1 MTTSLIAAH
10 RAATHRKPRIMHI
23 PFKLLS
29 LLSLTVI
36 AASLS
41 ACGGGGGGTAVP
53 PAAFSDLIVAVPA
66 SSFGA
71 SANGSAFDRIN
82 QIRLGAGAG
91 KLAQSSA
98 LDLAAKNHTGYF
110 MQNSGLDGA
119 YIGSLHE
126 GVLGGHYEDPANR
139 GFYGKTAQE
148 RATKAGYV
156 GKASELISFGAANS
170 ADCVESLENSVYHL
184 AQIISPLYVD
194 VGISFESSS
203 AGGTVC
209 AIELGLPSTTLGQMP
224 AAGNVANYPYAGQTA
239 VAPTFHNQAEAPIP
253 APDLSSA
260 GHPVAVS
267 LYSMAAP
274 TLTGSD
280 IVVKAFSMTSNGGVP
295 VAVRVLAR
303 PGVISTMPNGLAVT
317 TDDAIADA
325 GVVFLLPTAPLAAN
339 TVYTVTFA
347 ATLKGASVN
356 KDWSFTTG
364 ANR

>member
-1 MTTSLIAAH
+1 
-10 RAATHRKPRIMHI
+10 MHI

-41 ACGGGGGGTAVP
+41 ACGGGGGGGTAIP
-53 PAAFSDLIVAVPA
+53 PAAFSGLIDVVPA
-66 SSFGA
+66 SNYETSE
-71 SANGSAFDRIN
+71 NGSAFDLIN
-82 QIRLGAGAG
+82 QIRSGAGAG

-98 LDLAAKNHTGYF
+98 LDLAAKSHTGYF
-110 MQNSGLDGA
+110 MQNSDLDGA
-119 YIGSLHE
+119 YLGAMHE
-126 GVLGGHYEDPANR
+126 GVLGGHYEDPAKP
-139 GFYGKTAQE
+139 GFYGKTPQE
-148 RATKAGYV
+148 RATKAGYA
-156 GKASELISFGAANS
+156 GKVSELISFGAANS

-209 AIELGLPSTTLGQMP
+209 ALELGLPSTTLGQLP
-224 AAGNVANYPYAGQTA
+224 AAGSVAIYPYDEQTR
-239 VAPTFHNQAEAPIP
+239 VAPTFYNQAEAPIP
-253 APDLSSA
+253 APDLRRA

-274 TLTGSD
+274 ALVGSD
-280 IVVKAFSMTSNGGVP
+280 IVVKAFSMTSNGGTP
-295 VAVRVLAR
+295 VTVRVLAKS
-303 PGVISTMPNGLAVT
+303 GVASSGPALTF
-317 TDDAIADA
+317 DDAIADA

-347 ATLKGASVN
+347 ATLKGASVS
-356 KDWSFTTG
+356 KAWSFTTG
-364 ANR
+364 MDR